1 MNTDPDD
8 FPINHGL
15 LKGVGRGEGEEN
27 ILAIAFE
34 DTSGHTEDAGVV
46 EILEINYA
54 REKSRESAIKIK
66 RNILL
71 RAND

>member
-15 LKGVGRGEGEEN
+15 LKGGGGGEEN